1 MGAAVLPVSQMV
13 LFARVVEAGS
23 FAAAAKQLGQTRAAV
38 SKQIAA
44 LEERIGA
51 QLLQRTTRSMQLTE
65 IGSELYARCARIAE
79 EAAEAERAIA
89 SLQGAPRG
97 LLRVAAPVTF
107 GLRHLAPLIAPFLRA
122 QPEIRVELALSDAAP
137 DWSGERVDV
146 AVRIAPRA
154 EGDQTAHL
162 LAPSPHAVVASPEYF
177 ERRGTPE
184 TPDALRGHECVL
196 YSSLPTPSLWR
207 FRRGRSIRVSGR
219 LAVNHGE
226 TLRRAVLD
234 GAGIAYMPRFI
245 VGEDLAD
252 GRLVSVLDDD
262 AWSAQRIFLV
272 HPRGRNPAP
281 KLRAFV
287 DFVLA
292 QFQRPPWQGGVTAAG
307 LRSNP

>member
-1 MGAAVLPVSQMV
+1 M
-13 LFARVVEAGS
+13 
-23 FAAAAKQLGQTRAAV
+23 
-38 SKQIAA
+38 
-44 LEERIGA
+44 
-51 QLLQRTTRSMQLTE
+51 
-65 IGSELYARCARIAE
+65 
-79 EAAEAERAIA
+79 
-89 SLQGAPRG
+89 
-97 LLRVAAPVTF
+97 
-107 GLRHLAPLIAPFLRA
+107 
-122 QPEIRVELALSDAAP
+122 
-137 DWSGERVDV
+137 DV

-177 ERRGTPE
+177 ERRGVPA
-184 TPDALRGHECVL
+184 TPDALRGHDCVL

-207 FRRGRSIRVSGR
+207 FRRGRSIRVAGR
-219 LAVNHGE
+219 LSVNHGE

-281 KLRAFV
+281 SARLREL
-287 DFVLA
+287 VLA
-292 QFQRPPWQGGVTAAG
+292 GSRAPWQGGAS
-307 LRSNP
+307 LQPSRSNHETVCTSGRAGCRRRRGTARRARADSSRSQLT